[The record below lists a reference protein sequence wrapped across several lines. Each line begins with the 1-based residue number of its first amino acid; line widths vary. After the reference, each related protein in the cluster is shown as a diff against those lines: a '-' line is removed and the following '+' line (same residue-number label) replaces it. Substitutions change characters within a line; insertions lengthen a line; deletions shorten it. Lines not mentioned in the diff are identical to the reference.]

1 MYFSCAY
8 PHLATLCLL
17 AVKFSVIL
25 ILHMLTKLCCWY
37 PGDRRNL
44 LQLLTKMQGF
54 SRPCCR
60 TNIMHAW
67 KNKQHYSN
75 KAELITDILMLTFL
89 LKSVWFLEGFIN
101 FQIRSLPPFPS
112 HQPNTRL
119 NEEWSQTHAFYW
131 DIYWGP
137 GCRFKVFK
145 DIYLFICGVTCHIL
159 ALYGAIT
166 EYLENCS
173 TEGKQGDCAGKRR
186 KGWSGKGC
194 RMDYEDPFLH
204 RSFSK
209 FPSWRKGRKT

>member
-8 PHLATLCLL
+8 PHLVTLCLL

-25 ILHMLTKLCCWY
+25 ILHMLTKLCSWY

-75 KAELITDILMLTFL
+75 KTELITDILMLTFL

-101 FQIRSLPPFPS
+101 FQIRSLPPSLLISPT
-112 HQPNTRL
+112 QGLMRN
-119 NEEWSQTHAFYW
+119 
-131 DIYWGP
+131 GP
-137 GCRFKVFK
+137 KPMPFAGTFIRDLAVDLKCSKIFT
-145 DIYLFICGVTCHIL
+145 YLCVDLHVT
-159 ALYGAIT
+159 
-166 EYLENCS
+166 
-173 TEGKQGDCAGKRR
+173 
-186 KGWSGKGC
+186 
-194 RMDYEDPFLH
+194 FLL
-204 RSFSK
+204 FMVQ
-209 FPSWRKGRKT
+209 